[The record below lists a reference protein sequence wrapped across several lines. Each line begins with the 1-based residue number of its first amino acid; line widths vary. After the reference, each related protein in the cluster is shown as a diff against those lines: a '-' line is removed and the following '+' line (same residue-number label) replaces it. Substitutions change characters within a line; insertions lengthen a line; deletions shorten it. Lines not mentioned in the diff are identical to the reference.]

1 MQVKK
6 RKTPPIRRLTR
17 ILIICEGHE
26 EYDYLTVL
34 TTLSVWSNRFEITL
48 KNACSIDNVPG
59 QYQYE
64 FASGNYD
71 AIYIFCDTEL
81 PPFRQFTSVLAK
93 INSTRGKSVAKK
105 IVCFANPCTM
115 QIVLSHFDQVRL
127 TSNQKSVNADLIAVL
142 TGINDYRARRY
153 QREKLS
159 ALINRQ
165 NYEQMKYNI
174 SFLDTDYRVTPAT
187 NAASFFDGLESG
199 KIKLD

>member
-17 ILIICEGHE
+17 ILIICEGYE
-26 EYDYLTVL
+26 EYDYLTAIKG
-34 TTLSVWSNRFEITL
+34 LSVWNDCFDLTL
-48 KNACSIDNVPG
+48 KNACSIDNIPG

-64 FASGNYD
+64 YASGNYD
-71 AIYIFCDTEL
+71 EIYVFCDTEL
-81 PPFRQFTSVLAK
+81 PPFRQFTAVLAK

-105 IVCFANPCTM
+105 IVCFTNPCTM
-115 QIVLSHFDQVRL
+115 QIVLSHFDRVRL
-127 TSNQKSVNADLIAVL
+127 ISNQKSVNADLIDVL
-142 TGINDYRARRY
+142 TGISDYRARRY

-159 ALINRQ
+159 SLIDRQ

-174 SFLDTDYRVTPAT
+174 SFLDLDYRVTPST
-187 NAASFFDGLESG
+187 NAASFFNGLESG